1 MMDRRLY
8 ESWPREAEPL
18 APLDQPLLFDGEVR
32 PHRSLPSLGFIVVMA
47 TLIAMSF
54 TAGLAFW
61 LIGAWPVIG
70 FFGLDIALVWLAF
83 KLSYRDGRQLEKIE
97 ITRAEI
103 RVSRSWPSGHFT
115 QYRMPTG
122 WCQLS
127 VRGKGQSDVQ
137 ICLSQRGQHLIVGA
151 HLSPK
156 EREDLADALQD
167 VLETARRAD
176 FDRPA
181 GQ

>member
-1 MMDRRLY
+1 MMERRFY

-18 APLDQPLLFDGEVR
+18 APLADPLLFDGEVR

-47 TLIAMSF
+47 TLVAMSF

-97 ITRAEI
+97 VTRAEI
-103 RVSRSWPSGHFT
+103 RVSRFWPSGHFT

-137 ICLSQRGQHLIVGA
+137 ICLSQQGKHLIVGT
-151 HLSPK
+151 HLSPQ
-156 EREDLADALQD
+156 EREDLGQALQS
-167 VLETARRAD
+167 VLARARRAD
-176 FDRPA
+176 FNPLA